1 MTGRRRC
8 CRKSIEEHV
17 EGLGFMTKA
26 YTEENGEPAVLED
39 LTASVKDRSMNDATI
54 AEVPAQ

>member
-1 MTGRRRC
+1 MKGF
-8 CRKSIEEHV
+8 
-17 EGLGFMTKA
+17 GFMTKA